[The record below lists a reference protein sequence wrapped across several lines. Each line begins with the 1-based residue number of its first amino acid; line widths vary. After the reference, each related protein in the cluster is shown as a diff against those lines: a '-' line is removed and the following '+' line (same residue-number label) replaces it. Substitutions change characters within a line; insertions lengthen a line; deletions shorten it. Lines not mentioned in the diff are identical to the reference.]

1 MNKRKKVAIIIP
13 YFGSFPNYFDYWLKS
28 ALANKDFDFLI
39 FTDNSNYRTQENV
52 YFIKMTFSKF
62 RGLIQRQ
69 VEFKIC
75 LKDPYKICD
84 YRPVFGL
91 ALKKY
96 LKNYDFWGF
105 GDVDVILG
113 DLSHFITPKILDDYD
128 KVYELGHLTLLR
140 NNDICNNLWKVKHHL
155 KNAYRY
161 DEAFKTPYPCHFD
174 ETDGLTQIAKLQ
186 NIKTY
191 RRVDFADIDRSKFN
205 FIPLGKQDGVVPSLF
220 LWENGKLFY
229 CFKIEN
235 GISMYEVAYA
245 HFQKRALSVPS
256 TNKISATFMVVPNKF
271 ILASNYKEYLGKE
284 KTPKKYT
291 YYRHSRRREII
302 GKIKKNA
309 IQQRIYRL
317 FFKKINRKILDKN
330 N

>member
-52 YFIKMTFSKF
+52 HFIKMTFSKF

-84 YRPVFGL
+84 YRPVFGS

-96 LKNYDFWGF
+96 LRNYDFWGF

-113 DLSHFITPKILDDYD
+113 DLSHFITSKILDDYE
-128 KVYELGHLTLLR
+128 KIYEYGHLTLLR
-140 NNDICNNLWKVKHHL
+140 NNDKCNNLWKIKHHL

-174 ETDGLTQIAKLQ
+174 EMRGLTPIAKLKG
-186 NIKTY
+186 IKTY
-191 RRVDFADIDRSKFN
+191 NSIDFGDIDRTKYN
-205 FIPLGKQDGVVPSLF
+205 FFMLGKQEKVFPGLFEWKNGSLKYYYLKNDNIF
-220 LWENGKLFY
+220 EEEIL
-229 CFKIEN
+229 
-235 GISMYEVAYA
+235 YA
-245 HFQKRALSVPS
+245 HFQKRKLEVEKEYSKSSQFIIIP
-256 TNKISATFMVVPNKF
+256 NKILNAKSPIEYIKQ
-271 ILASNYKEYLGKE
+271 IRIIDNY
-284 KTPKKYT
+284 P
-291 YYRHSRRREII
+291 YYRDDRKKEII
-302 GKIKKNA
+302 KNIKKHA
-309 IQQRIYRL
+309 IQQRVYRGLFQKIYRYY
-317 FFKKINRKILDKN
+317 LDK
-330 N
+330 

>member
-52 YFIKMTFSKF
+52 HFIKMTFSKF

-84 YRPVFGL
+84 YRPVFGS
-91 ALKKY
+91 ALKDY
-96 LKNYDFWGF
+96 LRNYDFWGF

-113 DLSHFITPKILDDYD
+113 DLSHFITSKILDDYE
-128 KVYELGHLTLLR
+128 KIYEYGHLTLLR
-140 NNDICNNLWKVKHHL
+140 NNDKCNNLWKIKHHL

-174 ETDGLTQIAKLQ
+174 EMRGLTPIAKLKG
-186 NIKTY
+186 IKTY
-191 RRVDFADIDRSKFN
+191 NSIDFGDIDRTKYN
-205 FIPLGKQDGVVPSLF
+205 FFMLGKQEKVFPGLFEWKNGSLKYYYLKNDNIF
-220 LWENGKLFY
+220 EEEIL
-229 CFKIEN
+229 
-235 GISMYEVAYA
+235 YA
-245 HFQKRALSVPS
+245 HFQKRKLEVEKEYSKSSQFIIIP
-256 TNKISATFMVVPNKF
+256 NKILNAKSPIEYIKQ
-271 ILASNYKEYLGKE
+271 IRIIDNY
-284 KTPKKYT
+284 P
-291 YYRHSRRREII
+291 YYRDDRKKEII
-302 GKIKKNA
+302 KNIKKHA
-309 IQQRIYRL
+309 IQQRVYRGLFQKIYRYY
-317 FFKKINRKILDKN
+317 LDK
-330 N
+330 